1 MSVVAMG
8 SVGIVNIDDGNGID
22 HVDISYAIHTSA
34 SDPPGNPITDGGVIV
49 VDIDGRPLTD
59 GSWQST
65 VPEVPNGYY
74 LWTRTI
80 TVYSS
85 GDFSIAYSVGYTGED
100 GAQGEQGVSIVAEK
114 EQWYLSN
121 SSSSLVGGS
130 WSYTE
135 PTQIPEGKYLWG
147 RFEFSLSNGQTNYSD
162 AVYRSTIGGLIN
174 LTDDINR
181 KITQKI
187 WQSDITSGISNYDS
201 TTAQTIRD
209 RVTQTETD
217 IDGITTRV
225 SAAESTL
232 LTKADGS
239 TVAALQQTVSENEQ
253 TAEGFRQTV
262 ESSYAKLT
270 DIDNME
276 IGARNLVLK
285 SDVEKTSKNTVT
297 NYNLSDYGI
306 TILPG
311 QEIMISADLKC
322 TVDNTK
328 LDCYI
333 RTDSGSWNVEI
344 STISGIGTSY
354 DRYKVSAE
362 VKPFQSD
369 NIVETIAF
377 RTTSASGS
385 NTSATYSI
393 KNVKVEIGNKATTWS
408 PAPEDILAY
417 ADDTVESA
425 KSEIEQTTDS
435 ISLEVSK
442 KVGNDEVISKINQS
456 SENITIQASKVDLIG
471 NVTFNMLDSAA
482 QTRITN
488 VESSSALAN
497 DKANIGL
504 GMKTNYSNFNTAE
517 AGECYLHGYTNGV
530 AADVD
535 GYVYW
540 NDRKITVPKKMLNP
554 NNILPYYTTVYIV
567 LRLTNGTATTGTLY
581 MVWYNS
587 GWKYAVTPTPSAVG
601 GTWTWAEATDIVLGQ
616 FVEPSNEG
624 QIVNAYLYNPPRNAS
639 HIQSTGSNSYQYA
652 KPSVDWVSTNGAPV
666 LTAKSI
672 INNWATDATSA
683 TTTIKG
689 GLIQTHTIL
698 AEALATN
705 AVMST
710 NYSSGVQDSDVPT
723 GYYSTSGSFL
733 DLATGNFYTPN
744 FSVVSGNVY
753 VNGEV
758 NMLSGQ
764 IGDVGNSYWEV
775 GTKYGEDWSDK
786 AAIIAHGNA
795 LIQTGQ
801 FTLEGDKLSSFN
813 NGDYVHVGN
822 EWYDYAIQVPDR
834 NATGQNAILKND
846 FLYIRKIS
854 SEPDEGTMAQDW
866 TYLFK
871 VDKDGNVYE
880 NGTKLSDKYATI
892 SDVGSAYLPTSGG
905 TVNGNVTITGTL
917 TATASEATKLANA
930 RNLNVSLSTTSNSG
944 KVTFDGAADKTL
956 GVTGTLGV
964 GNGGTG
970 KASWTQWGIVY
981 ASANNTLDQ
990 IGAGTSGQILK
1001 SNGSAAPTWV
1011 DQSTLSVA
1019 SAVSATQ
1026 DASGNVITTTYRRLD
1041 DDDFDTIDVVDLD
1054 VGNIVVTGSARFTN
1068 GLYGDL
1074 IGNITGSAE
1083 SVTSN
1088 LKIQL
1093 NGGTTEGTNQFTYNG
1108 SAVKNID
1115 ITKSSIGLGN
1125 VENTAISTWAGS
1137 SNLTTTKVGTLAAAA
1152 TKAVDS
1158 SISESSTSA
1167 NLPTSEAV
1175 ASFVEGKGYVT
1186 SSGVTSVRVQA
1197 TSPVVSS
1204 TNTEET
1210 STLDTTISLANAYGD
1225 TKNPYGNKTANYV
1238 LAGPS
1243 SGNAAAPAFRKLVA
1257 ADIPSITKS
1266 KISDFP
1272 TTWAL
1277 ANITGAD
1284 DLQSIEGLSGT
1295 SGFLKKTG
1303 ANAWTLDTNTYVT
1316 SSGVTSITLSAG
1328 TGISLN
1334 ATGAITTT
1342 GTRTITNTGVIS
1354 VSESTNDGKLS
1365 VTTGSTTSDVTLH
1378 GVVTGVSV
1386 VNDVLTVSKSDGTS
1400 VDHTINITGQV
1411 VSGAT
1416 ILTDSDGQGLSVG
1429 SASQPVYFAD
1439 GVPSLANTIPTIKL
1453 NNSNTTSPSF
1463 YAPTGAGTN
1472 GQVLKSSGSGA
1483 PSWVNQSTLSVGS
1496 ASALVLS
1503 AAVGSSTKPVYFKS
1517 DGTPEAI
1524 TSIAK
1529 LNGTVTAYPEFYA
1542 PTGAGTSGQ
1551 YLKSSGNGAPTWETF
1566 SKSTVGLGNVDN
1578 TSDADKPISTAT
1590 QNALDQK
1597 AHKNNGIYVV
1607 KGTQTAATPSWT
1619 GNIDVP
1625 ELYDGLT
1632 IAYYLP
1638 YAGTSSSA
1646 TLNLTLSDG
1655 ETTTGAIPVY
1665 YTGNTRATTHCA
1677 AGSTIILTYWG
1688 AGSIAVSGT
1697 ETTTGSWRRS
1707 DYTVTNTNT
1716 YDRRFMNDTRVYAGA
1731 NGIKTYSLIM
1741 QDSTGKWQSLTTTAG
1756 NEVTHTK
1763 NPSGFRPDTIL
1774 RYAYSNNI
1782 AANALT
1788 SNDYIYETGEMDFR
1802 YSSNCASTLTARKSV
1817 YIVGTMVDGYFYLA
1831 DDWYSQDLPTT
1842 EDGKVYI
1849 YIGEAF
1855 SGYQVVYTATH
1866 PMYMF
1871 KNGRI
1876 IRYSDITKTDLGLS
1890 NVDNTA
1896 DEDKSVNYANTAGS
1910 ASSATT
1916 ASKFSSART
1925 ITLTG
1930 DATGSASSDGTS
1942 GWSISTSVNH
1952 ADSADESETATKD
1965 GSGNVITST
1974 YVNLTGIQTISGAKT
1989 FSAVTD
1995 FTNTT
2000 ASTSKSTGAVKVSGG
2015 VGVAGRISANETM
2028 IGDHVVLSYNTT
2040 TESLDFIFS

>member
-1 MSVVAMG
+1 MSSA
-8 SVGIVNIDDGNGID
+8 SVVNIDDGYGID
-22 HVDISYAIHTSA
+22 HVEISYAIHTSA
-34 SDPPGNPITDGGVIV
+34 TDPPGSPITDGGTIV

-74 LWTRTI
+74 LWTRTV
-80 TVYSS
+80 TYYTG

-100 GAQGEQGVSIVAEK
+100 GEQGEQGVGIVAEK

-187 WQSDITSGISNYDS
+187 WQTDISSGISNYDS

-209 RVTQTETD
+209 RVTQTESD
-217 IDGITTRV
+217 INGITTRV

-232 LTKADGS
+232 LNKADGS
-239 TVAALQQTVSENEQ
+239 TVAALQQTVAENEQ

-262 ESSYAKLT
+262 ESNYAKLT

-285 SDVEKTSKNTVT
+285 SDVEKTSKNTIT
-297 NYNLSDYGI
+297 TYDLSDYGI

-311 QEIMISADLKC
+311 QEIMISADLKS
-322 TVDNTK
+322 TVANTK

-333 RTDSGSWNVEI
+333 RTESSDAWNVQA
-344 STISGIGTSY
+344 SVISGIGTSY

-362 VKPFQSD
+362 VKPLESGKV
-369 NIVETIAF
+369 IKTIAF
-377 RTTSASGS
+377 RTTSASGA
-385 NTSATYSI
+385 NTSATYTI

-425 KSEIEQTTDS
+425 KSEIKQTTDN

-442 KVGNDEVISKINQS
+442 KVGNNEVISKINQS
-456 SENITIQASKVDLIG
+456 AETVTIQASKVDLIG

-497 DKANIGL
+497 DKANVGL
-504 GMKTNYSNFNTAE
+504 AMKTNYSAFSTTD
-517 AGECYLHGYTNGV
+517 AGECYLHGFNSSGV

-540 NDRKITVPKKMLNP
+540 NNRKITVPKKMLNP

-567 LRLTNGTATTGTLY
+567 LRLSNSTATTGTLY

-587 GWKYAVTPTPSAVG
+587 GWKYAITPTPTAVG
-601 GTWTWAEATDIVLGQ
+601 GTWTWAEATDVVLGQ
-616 FVEPSNEG
+616 FIEPSSEG
-624 QIVNAYLYNPPRNAS
+624 QIIEAYLYNPPRNAS

-710 NYSSGVQDSDVPT
+710 NYSSGVQDSDVPS

-834 NATGQNAILKND
+834 SATGQNAILKND
-846 FLYIRKIS
+846 FLYIRKIG

-892 SDVGSAYLPTSGG
+892 SDVGSAYLPTTGG

-917 TATASEATKLANA
+917 TATASAATKLANA
-930 RNLNVSLSTTSNSG
+930 RNLNVSLSTTTNSG
-944 KVTFDGAADKTL
+944 KVTFDGQADKTL

-970 KASWTQWGIVY
+970 KSSWTQWGIIY
-981 ASANNTLDQ
+981 ASATNTLAQ

-1001 SNGSAAPTWV
+1001 SNGSAAPTWI

-1041 DDDFDTIDVVDLD
+1041 DGDFDAIDVVDLD
-1054 VGNIVVTGSARFTN
+1054 VGNLVATGAARFTN

-1074 IGNITGSAE
+1074 VGNVTGDISGSAG
-1083 SVTSN
+1083 SVANN

-1108 SAVKNID
+1108 SAVKNIN

-1158 SISESSTSA
+1158 SISASSTST
-1167 NLPTSEAV
+1167 NLPTSAAV
-1175 ASFVEGKGYVT
+1175 AAFVEGRGYVT

-1204 TNTEET
+1204 TNTEQT
-1210 STLDTTISLANAYGD
+1210 STLNTTISLANAYGD

-1243 SGNAAAPAFRKLVA
+1243 SGSAAAPTFRALVA
-1257 ADIPSITKS
+1257 ADIPSLTKS

-1272 TTWAL
+1272 TTWSL

-1295 SGFLKKTG
+1295 SGILKKTA
-1303 ANAWTLDTNTYVT
+1303 ANAWTLTTVV
-1316 SSGVTSITLSAG
+1316 SGIA
-1328 TGISLN
+1328 
-1334 ATGAITTT
+1334 
-1342 GTRTITNTGVIS
+1342 
-1354 VSESTNDGKLS
+1354 
-1365 VTTGSTTSDVTLH
+1365 
-1378 GVVTGVSV
+1378 VTGDN
-1386 VNDVLTVSKSDGTS
+1386 NDVLTITKSDGTTQDLS
-1400 VDHTINITGQV
+1400 INITGQV

-1416 ILTDSDGQGLSVG
+1416 I
-1429 SASQPVYFAD
+1429 
-1439 GVPSLANTIPTIKL
+1439 
-1453 NNSNTTSPSF
+1453 
-1463 YAPTGAGTN
+1463 
-1472 GQVLKSSGSGA
+1472 
-1483 PSWVNQSTLSVGS
+1483 
-1496 ASALVLS
+1496 
-1503 AAVGSSTKPVYFKS
+1503 
-1517 DGTPEAI
+1517 
-1524 TSIAK
+1524 
-1529 LNGTVTAYPEFYA
+1529 
-1542 PTGAGTSGQ
+1542 
-1551 YLKSSGNGAPTWETF
+1551 
-1566 SKSTVGLGNVDN
+1566 
-1578 TSDADKPISTAT
+1578 
-1590 QNALDQK
+1590 
-1597 AHKNNGIYVV
+1597 
-1607 KGTQTAATPSWT
+1607 
-1619 GNIDVP
+1619 
-1625 ELYDGLT
+1625 
-1632 IAYYLP
+1632 
-1638 YAGTSSSA
+1638 
-1646 TLNLTLSDG
+1646 
-1655 ETTTGAIPVY
+1655 
-1665 YTGNTRATTHCA
+1665 
-1677 AGSTIILTYWG
+1677 
-1688 AGSIAVSGT
+1688 
-1697 ETTTGSWRRS
+1697 
-1707 DYTVTNTNT
+1707 
-1716 YDRRFMNDTRVYAGA
+1716 
-1731 NGIKTYSLIM
+1731 
-1741 QDSTGKWQSLTTTAG
+1741 
-1756 NEVTHTK
+1756 
-1763 NPSGFRPDTIL
+1763 
-1774 RYAYSNNI
+1774 
-1782 AANALT
+1782 
-1788 SNDYIYETGEMDFR
+1788 
-1802 YSSNCASTLTARKSV
+1802 
-1817 YIVGTMVDGYFYLA
+1817 
-1831 DDWYSQDLPTT
+1831 
-1842 EDGKVYI
+1842 
-1849 YIGEAF
+1849 
-1855 SGYQVVYTATH
+1855 
-1866 PMYMF
+1866 
-1871 KNGRI
+1871 
-1876 IRYSDITKTDLGLS
+1876 
-1890 NVDNTA
+1890 
-1896 DEDKSVNYANTAGS
+1896 
-1910 ASSATT
+1910 
-1916 ASKFSSART
+1916 
-1925 ITLTG
+1925 
-1930 DATGSASSDGTS
+1930 
-1942 GWSISTSVNH
+1942 
-1952 ADSADESETATKD
+1952 
-1965 GSGNVITST
+1965 
-1974 YVNLTGIQTISGAKT
+1974 
-1989 FSAVTD
+1989 
-1995 FTNTT
+1995 
-2000 ASTSKSTGAVKVSGG
+2000 
-2015 VGVAGRISANETM
+2015 
-2028 IGDHVVLSYNTT
+2028 
-2040 TESLDFIFS
+2040 

>member
-1 MSVVAMG
+1 MSSA
-8 SVGIVNIDDGNGID
+8 SVVNIDDGYGID
-22 HVDISYAIHTSA
+22 HVEISYAIHTSA
-34 SDPPGNPITDGGVIV
+34 TEPPGSPITDGGTIV

-74 LWTRTI
+74 LWTRTV
-80 TVYSS
+80 TYYTG

-100 GAQGEQGVSIVAEK
+100 GEQGEQGVSLSSQK
-114 EQWYLSN
+114 QQWYLSN
-121 SSSSLVGGS
+121 SSNSLTGGS
-130 WSYTE
+130 WSYDKPST
-135 PTQIPEGKYLWG
+135 IPNGKYLWG
-147 RFEFSLSNGQTNYSD
+147 RWELLMSDNTVKYSD
-162 AVYRSTIGGLIN
+162 AIYEDMIGGLIN
-174 LTDDINR
+174 LADENNR

-187 WQSDITSGISNYDS
+187 WQTDISNGISNYDS

-209 RVTQTETD
+209 RVTQTESD
-217 IDGITTRV
+217 ISGITTRV

-262 ESSYAKLT
+262 ESDYAKLT

-285 SDVEKTSKNTVT
+285 SDVEKTSKNTIAT
-297 NYNLSDYGI
+297 YDLSDYGI

-311 QEIMISADLKC
+311 QEIMISADLKS
-322 TVDNTK
+322 TVANTK

-333 RTDSGSWNVEI
+333 RTESSDVWNVQASE
-344 STISGIGTSY
+344 ISGIGTSY

-362 VKPFQSD
+362 VKPLESGKV
-369 NIVETIAF
+369 IETIAF

-385 NTSATYSI
+385 NTSATYTI

-425 KSEIEQTTDS
+425 KSEIKQTTDN

-442 KVGNDEVISKINQS
+442 KVGNNEVISKINQS
-456 SENITIQASKVDLIG
+456 AETVTIQASKVDLIG

-497 DKANIGL
+497 DKANVGL
-504 GMKTNYSNFNTAE
+504 GLKVNYENFSTSN

-540 NDRKITVPKKMLNP
+540 NNRKITVPKKMLNP

-567 LRLTNGTATTGTLY
+567 LRLSNSTATTGTLY

-587 GWKYAVTPTPSAVG
+587 GWKYAITSTPSAVG
-601 GTWTWAEATDIVLGQ
+601 GTWTWAEATDVVLGQ
-616 FVEPSNEG
+616 FIEPSSEG
-624 QIVNAYLYNPPRNAS
+624 QIIEAYLYNPPRNAS

-710 NYSSGVQDSDVPT
+710 NYDSDVENSDIPD
-723 GYYSTSGSFL
+723 GYYSKSGSFL
-733 DLATGNFYTPN
+733 DLATGNFYTPQ
-744 FSVVSGNVY
+744 FSVINGSVH

-764 IGDVGNSYWEV
+764 IGDVNNSYWAV

-813 NGDYVHVGN
+813 NGNYVHVGN

-834 NATGQNAILKND
+834 SATGQNAILKND
-846 FLYIRKIS
+846 FLYIRKIG

-892 SDVGSAYLPTSGG
+892 SDVGSAYLPTTGG

-917 TATASEATKLANA
+917 TATASAATKLANA
-930 RNLNVSLSTTSNSG
+930 RNLNVSLSTTTNSG
-944 KVTFDGAADKTL
+944 KVTFDGTADKTL

-981 ASANNTLDQ
+981 ASATNTLAQ

-1001 SNGSAAPTWV
+1001 SNGSAAPTWI

-1041 DDDFDTIDVVDLD
+1041 DGDFDAIDVVDLD
-1054 VGNIVVTGSARFTN
+1054 VGNLVATGAARFTN

-1074 IGNITGSAE
+1074 VGNVTGDISGSAG
-1083 SVTSN
+1083 SVTNN

-1108 SAVKNID
+1108 SAVKNIN
-1115 ITKSSIGLGN
+1115 ITKSSVGLGN

-1158 SISESSTSA
+1158 SISASSTSA
-1167 NLPTSEAV
+1167 NLPTSAAV
-1175 ASFVEGKGYVT
+1175 AAFVEGRGYVT

-1204 TNTEET
+1204 TNTEQT
-1210 STLDTTISLANAYGD
+1210 STLNTTISLANAYGD

-1243 SGNAAAPAFRKLVA
+1243 SGSAAAPTFRALVA

-1272 TTWAL
+1272 TTWSL

-1295 SGFLKKTG
+1295 SGILKKTA
-1303 ANAWTLDTNTYVT
+1303 ANAWTLTTVV
-1316 SSGVTSITLSAG
+1316 S
-1328 TGISLN
+1328 GIS
-1334 ATGAITTT
+1334 
-1342 GTRTITNTGVIS
+1342 
-1354 VSESTNDGKLS
+1354 
-1365 VTTGSTTSDVTLH
+1365 
-1378 GVVTGVSV
+1378 VTGDN
-1386 VNDVLTVSKSDGTS
+1386 NDVLTVTKSDGSTQ
-1400 VDHTINITGQV
+1400 DLNINITGQV

-1416 ILTDSDGQGLSVG
+1416 ILTDSEGVGVSVG
-1429 SASQPVYFAD
+1429 SASKPVYFSS
-1439 GVPSLANTIPTIKL
+1439 GVPVVGNDIPVITL
-1453 NNSNTTSPSF
+1453 NNSATTSPS
-1463 YAPTGAGTN
+1463 
-1472 GQVLKSSGSGA
+1472 
-1483 PSWVNQSTLSVGS
+1483 
-1496 ASALVLS
+1496 
-1503 AAVGSSTKPVYFKS
+1503 
-1517 DGTPEAI
+1517 
-1524 TSIAK
+1524 
-1529 LNGTVTAYPEFYA
+1529 FYA

-1551 YLKSSGNGAPTWETF
+1551 YLKSNGSGAPSWATF

-1578 TSDADKPISTAT
+1578 TADANKNVLTAT
-1590 QNALDQK
+1590 
-1597 AHKNNGIYVV
+1597 
-1607 KGTQTAATPSWT
+1607 
-1619 GNIDVP
+1619 
-1625 ELYDGLT
+1625 
-1632 IAYYLP
+1632 
-1638 YAGTSSSA
+1638 
-1646 TLNLTLSDG
+1646 
-1655 ETTTGAIPVY
+1655 
-1665 YTGNTRATTHCA
+1665 
-1677 AGSTIILTYWG
+1677 
-1688 AGSIAVSGT
+1688 
-1697 ETTTGSWRRS
+1697 
-1707 DYTVTNTNT
+1707 
-1716 YDRRFMNDTRVYAGA
+1716 
-1731 NGIKTYSLIM
+1731 
-1741 QDSTGKWQSLTTTAG
+1741 
-1756 NEVTHTK
+1756 
-1763 NPSGFRPDTIL
+1763 
-1774 RYAYSNNI
+1774 
-1782 AANALT
+1782 
-1788 SNDYIYETGEMDFR
+1788 
-1802 YSSNCASTLTARKSV
+1802 
-1817 YIVGTMVDGYFYLA
+1817 
-1831 DDWYSQDLPTT
+1831 
-1842 EDGKVYI
+1842 
-1849 YIGEAF
+1849 
-1855 SGYQVVYTATH
+1855 
-1866 PMYMF
+1866 
-1871 KNGRI
+1871 
-1876 IRYSDITKTDLGLS
+1876 
-1890 NVDNTA
+1890 
-1896 DEDKSVNYANTAGS
+1896 
-1910 ASSATT
+1910 
-1916 ASKFSSART
+1916 KFSSART

-1930 DATGSASSDGTS
+1930 DVTGSASSDGTN
-1942 GWSISTSVNH
+1942 GWSITTTVGNATNDSDGNAINTTYLKLSGGTMTGGITMASDSSGWNTKGIIFSNGSRIGENTSGDIGIYGAAKMYLRPNSGTSAH
-1952 ADSADESETATKD
+1952 TADGVIIDGNGLYPSVTNTENLGGTSNKWANVYATTFNGALSGNASTATSWASAQKVYVALGTASTTTTIQGGSSSAQTIGVDGTLGVGNGGTGKSSWTQYGLVYASAANTLAQLGIGTSGQILKSNGSAAPSWVDQSDITAGSAVTD
-1965 GSGNVITST
+1965 GSGNTITSY
-1974 YVNLTGIQTISGAKT
+1974 YVTLSTAQTISGAKT

-2015 VGVAGRISANETM
+2015 IGVAGRISANETM